1 MESTTIIYI
10 VLAVLFST
18 AIAFFQYFYKTK
30 GNPKI
35 NILLFGLKFVS
46 LFLLFLLFIN
56 PKINT
61 IEATNSKPVLNV
73 LVDNSLSIKYF
84 KQEAVVATI
93 LKEIKNNKEIQHKFD
108 IQPFSFGNQVSVIDS
123 LLFNE
128 PQTDIYSAITSV
140 NELYKNRLNATV
152 LITDGNQTK
161 GNDYEFLKS
170 KNKIFP
176 VIVGDT
182 TQYQDIEITQLNVN
196 KYSYIENK
204 FPVET
209 LIYYKGDEKITTTF
223 SITHQGKKVF
233 SKKLEF
239 SPSKPAQTI
248 STNILAAKKGIQY
261 YTATISKIKKEKN
274 TKNNSK
280 NFSVEIIDEQT
291 KVLILSSFLHPDLG
305 ALKKAVATNKQRKV
319 DIALIK
325 DKKINYN
332 TYQFYI
338 FYQPNSSFKQVFE
351 KINSNYLIVSGTK
364 TDWNFLNAENI
375 GITKKVINQTEA
387 YQAIYNDAFLTF
399 LQKDIGFNDFPPLLD
414 KFGEVQFNGKQ
425 QTLLYQ
431 KFAGVSTTQPLLTT
445 IENNSKKHAVLLGQG
460 IWKWRAASFLKEQS
474 FEVFD
479 TFLGNLVQYLA
490 SNKKRKRLE
499 VKSKSLYPSNVPIII
514 SAFYVDKNYLFDN
527 RASLELTIT
536 NVKSKQQKT
545 IPFSLV
551 NNSYQVSVANLVSGN
566 YTYKVSVVNQNIYS
580 VGKFKITDY
589 QIEEQFT
596 NANCKKLNTLAL
608 KTNGKLFYPTNINNL
623 LRELS
628 NDKSY
633 YTLQKSITKKQNLID
648 WKWVLFLSI
657 VLFSL
662 EWFIRKY
669 YGRI

>member
-1 MESTTIIYI
+1 MESITIIYI

-30 GNPKI
+30 SNPKI

-56 PKINT
+56 PKIKTNET
-61 IEATNSKPVLNV
+61 TNSKPVLNV
-73 LVDNSLSIKYF
+73 LVDNSLSTKYF
-84 KQEAVVATI
+84 KQEATVTNI
-93 LKEIKNNKEIQHKFD
+93 LNEIKKDKEIQHKFD
-108 IQPFSFGNQVSVIDS
+108 VQPFSFGNQVSVIDS

-140 NELYKNRLNATV
+140 NELYKNRLNATA

-161 GNDYEFLKS
+161 GNDYEFLNS

-176 VIVGDT
+176 VVVGDT

-209 LIYYKGDEKITTTF
+209 LLYYKGDEKITTTF

-239 SPSKPAQTI
+239 SPSKPTQTI

-261 YTATISKIKKEKN
+261 YTATVSKIKEEKN

-280 NFSVEIIDEQT
+280 SFSVEIIDEQT

-305 ALKKAVATNKQRKV
+305 ALKKAIVSNNQRKV
-319 DIALIK
+319 DITLIK
-325 DKKINYN
+325 DKNINYN
-332 TYQFYI
+332 AYQFYI
-338 FYQPNSSFKQVFE
+338 LYQPNSSFKQVFE

-375 GITKKVINQTEA
+375 GITKKVINQTED

-414 KFGEVQFNGKQ
+414 KFGEVQFKGKQ

-445 IENNSKKHAVLLGQG
+445 IENNSKKHAVLLGEG

-479 TFLGNLVQYLA
+479 AFLANLVQYLA
-490 SNKKRKRLE
+490 SNKKRKRLT
-499 VKSKSLYPSNVPIII
+499 VNCAPIYPSNASINIA
-514 SAFYVDKNYLFDN
+514 AFYVDKNYLFDN
-527 RASLELTIT
+527 RASLELTVT
-536 NVKSKQQKT
+536 NDALKQQKI

-551 NNSYQVSVANLVSGN
+551 NNSYQVSVANLTSGN
-566 YTYKVSVVNQNIYS
+566 YSYKVSVVNQNIHS

-596 NANCKKLNTLAL
+596 NANYKKLNSLAL
-608 KTNGKLFYPTNINNL
+608 KTKGKLFYPTNINNL
-623 LRELS
+623 LSELS

-633 YTLQKSITKKQNLID
+633 YTVQKSITKKQNLID
-648 WKWVLFLSI
+648 WKWILFLSI

-669 YGRI
+669 YGKI